1 MPSEYILKQLS
12 RLRIALGGC
21 TWKEVIFLFTC
32 PLYLVVGYN
41 LQLYI
46 SITDG
51 EGKYGMSITP
61 INKRAL
67 KLSCYSIVPVKRKSL
82 HFIQKNILIP
92 NSQGKSFSH
101 MPPQING
108 IILVFQR
115 QISHSI
121 LIPLQAQNSSNEL
134 SVRRWHETAEG
145 IEVLEWNKSTV
156 KNKAT
161 PPIVQPLVGR

>member
-1 MPSEYILKQLS
+1 
-12 RLRIALGGC
+12 
-21 TWKEVIFLFTC
+21 
-32 PLYLVVGYN
+32 
-41 LQLYI
+41 
-46 SITDG
+46 
-51 EGKYGMSITP
+51 MSITP
-61 INKRAL
+61 SNKRAL
-67 KLSCYSIVPVKRKSL
+67 KHSCYSIVPVKRKSL
-82 HFIQKNILIP
+82 HFIKKNILIP
-92 NSQGKSFSH
+92 NSQGKLFSH

-156 KNKAT
+156 N
-161 PPIVQPLVGR
+161 